1 MFNAHPAM
9 HSRSSDQKQCRCL
22 ERSTAYRSM
31 SPQLNKTY
39 PMFSSWSRL
48 QHRSESRTAN
58 AHWSCH
64 FPPPCNDNEKG
75 AYRDSVKT
83 NTKNSDHWWPICRTA
98 TSSEPCLIGLLLF
111 LLFLLFMLIWL
122 CCINRQKQIMFE
134 DELCLGMRVL
144 LVRASLFRVQ
154 RV

>member
-22 ERSTAYRSM
+22 ERSTASRFM
-31 SPQLNKTY
+31 SPNKTY

-48 QHRSESRTAN
+48 QHRSELRTAN
-58 AHWSCH
+58 AHRSCH
-64 FPPPCNDNEKG
+64 FPPPCYDNEKE

-83 NTKNSDHWWPICRTA
+83 NTQNSDHSWPTCRTA

-111 LLFLLFMLIWL
+111 ILFHPVIHAHL
-122 CCINRQKQIMFE
+122 
-134 DELCLGMRVL
+134 VL
-144 LVRASLFRVQ
+144 LYKQA
-154 RV
+154 